1 MSVFDAAD
9 AFLQQSEDIVTQNTR
24 KQKLKL
30 YCEGLKA
37 KARQVE
43 LALQE
48 LVTLENQ
55 TDAAV
60 TSTDTDEPSIQAK
73 VEFYC
78 DSFWAFLYSCL
89 DVLGQVVNQGMKLG
103 FDEKAVSFK
112 TIKNHLNSN
121 HNGSPEQTAFDECAR
136 CNAFKNVDRYRNCST
151 HRRQIYVK
159 EEVKL
164 VRHPDGYQTIT
175 TGDNVTVERILCENP
190 LDVRPRTTQNRK
202 IPDYLLTTRD
212 RIFGLIEKILSSS
225 KAVR

>member
-9 AFLQQSEDIVTQNTR
+9 AFLQQSEGIVTQNKR

-37 KARQVE
+37 KARQAE
-43 LALQE
+43 FALQE
-48 LVTLENQ
+48 LAKLENQ
-55 TDAAV
+55 ADATV

-103 FDEKAVSFK
+103 FDEKTVSFK
-112 TIKNHLNSN
+112 KITNHFNTN
-121 HNGSPEQTAFDECAR
+121 QNGSPEQTAFDECVR
-136 CNAFKNVDRYRNCST
+136 CNAFKNLDRYRNCST

-159 EEVKL
+159 EEVKF
-164 VRHPDGYQTIT
+164 VRHSVGYQTIT

-190 LDVRPRTTQNRK
+190 LDVRPRISQNRK
-202 IPDYLLTTRD
+202 IPDYLQTTRD
-212 RIFGLIEKILSSS
+212 RIFVLIEKILSSS
-225 KAVR
+225 TAVR

>member
-1 MSVFDAAD
+1 MSLFDVAD
-9 AFLQQSEDIVTQNTR
+9 TFLQQSEAVVPQKTR

-37 KARQVE
+37 KARQVDFS
-43 LALQE
+43 LQE

-55 TDAAV
+55 ADATV
-60 TSTDTDEPSIQAK
+60 TSTDVNEPSIQSK

-103 FDEKAVSFK
+103 LDEKRVSFK
-112 TIKNHLNSN
+112 VIKRHLDNN
-121 HNGSPEQTAFDECAR
+121 HNGSPEQTAFNECAK
-136 CNAFKNVDRYRNCST
+136 CNAFKNLDRYRNCST

-164 VRHPDGYQTIT
+164 VRHSDGYQTIT
-175 TGDNVTVERILCENP
+175 TGDNVTVERILCDNP
-190 LDVRPRTTQNRK
+190 LDVRPKTDQKRR
-202 IPDYLLTTRD
+202 IPQYLQTTRD
-212 RIFGLIEKILSSS
+212 RVFVIIEQILNNST
-225 KAVR
+225 AVQ